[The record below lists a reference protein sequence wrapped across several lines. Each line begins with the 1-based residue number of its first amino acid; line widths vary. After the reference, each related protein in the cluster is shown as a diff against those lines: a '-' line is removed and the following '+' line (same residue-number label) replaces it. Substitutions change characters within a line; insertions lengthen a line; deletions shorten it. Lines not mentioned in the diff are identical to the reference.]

1 MLKRGVMDT
10 QQAPTIQAA
19 AVVEQEAVEVQQE
32 QVAAVL
38 EALDRSTITEQEQ
51 MKREQEAVEEQEEM
65 ELVALEVL
73 EALVAVELEQGEET
87 TTLELLGQIILA
99 VAVVELLM
107 VIQQNTGTILELVV
121 LELW

>member
-1 MLKRGVMDT
+1 
-10 QQAPTIQAA
+10 
-19 AVVEQEAVEVQQE
+19 
-32 QVAAVL
+32 
-38 EALDRSTITEQEQ
+38 

-107 VIQQNTGTILELVV
+107 LIQQNTGTILELVV